1 MSNAMLSG
9 VGGLKA
15 HQQMIDVAGNNLAN
29 VNTTSFKSSSV
40 TFQEL
45 LAETLKEAS
54 APTNSLGGTNPMQ
67 IGSGVITGAV
77 NRDMSQGSLIYTGNP
92 LDMAIEGAG
101 YFTLNDGL
109 GDRYTR
115 VGQFAVDSEYYLIDP
130 TTGYRVQRLGNEGV
144 AEGFQDA
151 TSNDIRIPYDI
162 ALPANA
168 TETVSFAGNLSG
180 NKNDPTK
187 NLLTSD
193 VDYTIASTGAVAS
206 RLTGIQDLTQT
217 TGTLDGS
224 LDTLANLQLA
234 DKINIQGTRKDGTT
248 FNSTYYY
255 NDGTA
260 GMSERVFFDTGN
272 APATATASFIY
283 NGNAAPQDIV
293 VNFAGETVT
302 VTVPATTTWSATDFV
317 NEWNNAGPPDVA
329 ANSEAAV
336 VDGQVVLMNT
346 AAPST
351 TTGNTF
357 SVVSCHADIKWVDAN
372 GENIATT
379 DAHHYDGISAASNQA
394 DVVGDLLDF
403 ITSCLDQDG
412 TGAVTASMVNGQIR
426 VEDNEASYSQ
436 TFITSMAFTDTNSSG
451 GSLTPP
457 SQFDILVAGG
467 DIEKPINVDVFDA
480 QGNSYTL
487 AGSFVRR
494 DDAANQWDFVVK
506 SCGGNTVIHDR
517 FVRQIGF
524 QVDGSYGDMQGSDT
538 NTIEIAF
545 PSDPT
550 NIRTITMDFGTLGEL
565 DGLTQFGG
573 PSTAASNG
581 QDGYAAGWL
590 STLSVSREG
599 TLVGVFSNGIRRDI
613 AALKIATF
621 QNAAGLKSTGGNYYE
636 PTANSGDPVPNK
648 ATEGG
653 AGVCQGG
660 AIEKSNVEVAE
671 EFVKLIE
678 AQNGYQANARTIKVA
693 NEMLRELTNLIR

>member
-45 LAETLKEAS
+45 LAETLREAS
-54 APTNSLGGTNPMQ
+54 APTASLGGTNPMQ

-92 LDMAIEGAG
+92 LDMALEGAG
-101 YFTLNDGL
+101 YFTLDDGL

-162 ALPANA
+162 ALPAMA

-180 NKNDPTK
+180 NKVSPTK

-193 VDYTIASTGAVAS
+193 KKYTIAATGAVAS
-206 RLTGIQDLTQT
+206 RLTDLADLSQT
-217 TGTLDGS
+217 SGTLEGS
-224 LDTLANLQLA
+224 LNSLANLNQA
-234 DKINIQGTRKDGTT
+234 DKVNITGIRKNGTS

-260 GMSERVFFDTGN
+260 GTTERVFFDTGN
-272 APATATASFIY
+272 APAQAQSNFIENTDGGATH
-283 NGNAAPQDIV
+283 DIT
-293 VNFAGETVT
+293 VNFAGEVVT
-302 VTVPATTTWSATDFV
+302 VTVPAGTTWSASDF
-317 NEWNNAGPPDVA
+317 ETAYNAA
-329 ANSEAAV
+329 ATNSDCDII
-336 VDGQVVLMNT
+336 DGQIVLMNT
-346 AAPST
+346 VVAQQEQ

-357 SVVSCHADIKWVDAN
+357 SVSSESNVVWADSQQTLS
-372 GENIATT
+372 TT
-379 DAHHYDGISAASNQA
+379 DAHYFDGLQAADNVE
-394 DVVGDLLDF
+394 DKVGDLLDF
-403 ITSCLDQDG
+403 ITSCFDEDG
-412 TGAVTASMVNGQIR
+412 TATTTASMVNGEIR
-426 VEDNEASYSQ
+426 VEDNEAGYSQ
-436 TFITSMAFTDTNSSG
+436 SFITDMTFTDTDTTTA
-451 GSLTPP
+451 GSLTVPG
-457 SQFDILVAGG
+457 QFDILTAGG

-494 DDAANQWDFVVK
+494 DDNANQWDFVVK
-506 SCGGNTVIHDR
+506 SCGGETVIQDR

-550 NIRTITMDFGTLGEL
+550 NIRTITLDFGTLGEL

-671 EFVKLIE
+671 EFVRLIE

>member
-1 MSNAMLSG
+1 MLSG

-45 LAETLKEAS
+45 LAETLREAS
-54 APTNSLGGTNPMQ
+54 APTASLGGTNPMQ

-115 VGQFAVDSEYYLIDP
+115 VGRFAVDSEYYLIDP

-180 NKNDPTK
+180 NKNDPTR

-193 VDYTIASTGAVAS
+193 EEYSIAATGAVAS
-206 RLTGIQDLTQT
+206 RLTALDDLTQA
-217 TGTLDGS
+217 TGALSGTV
-224 LDTLANLQLA
+224 DTLANLQLA
-234 DKINIQGTRKDGTT
+234 DKITVAGMRQDGTS

-255 NDGTA
+255 NDGSAT
-260 GMSERVFFDTGN
+260 SERVFFDTGN
-272 APATATASFIY
+272 APATAGAASNFIT
-283 NGNAAPQDIV
+283 NANAGNQDIV

-302 VTVPATTTWSATDFV
+302 LTVPAATTWTPTDFTTA
-317 NEWNNAGPPDVA
+317 WNAAA
-329 ANSEAAV
+329 ANSSSAL

-346 AAPST
+346 AAPGT
-351 TTGNTF
+351 ATGNSFAVT
-357 SVVSCHADIKWVDAN
+357 SCHADITWASTSD
-372 GENIATT
+372 NIATT
-379 DAHHYDGISAASNQA
+379 DTHYFDGAAAGDA
-394 DVVGDLLDF
+394 DTVGNVLDF
-403 ITSCLDQDG
+403 ITSCFDEDG
-412 TGAVTASMVNGQIR
+412 TSMATATMVNGEIR
-426 VEDNEASYSQ
+426 VEDNDAGYSQ
-436 TFITSMAFTDTNSSG
+436 SFIDSMTFTDTDTSG
-451 GSLTPP
+451 NSLTMP
-457 SQFDILVAGG
+457 SQFDILTAGG
-467 DIEKPINVDVFDA
+467 ELEKPINVDVFDA

-494 DDAANQWDFVVK
+494 DDNANQWDFVVK
-506 SCGGNTVIHDR
+506 SCGGDTVIQDR

-524 QVDGSYGDMQGSDT
+524 QVDGSYGDMQGSDA
-538 NTIEIAF
+538 NTIEISF

-550 NIRTITMDFGTLGEL
+550 NIRTITLDFGTLGEL

-671 EFVKLIE
+671 EFVQLIE